1 MDKNE
6 EFELEKEK
14 MRREFEL
21 EQEKLTHEFELEQ
34 KKIMYEF
41 DLQKS
46 RYYFFQR
53 GKEHL
58 EETDL
63 QEILKFEGKRLEKTY
78 SFLKEQT
85 EKQKQSLI
93 YLRVFL
99 TIVLIAGLATL
110 SIPII
115 SVFREISSTLIFL
128 SVVCA
133 FLFGIWFYTN
143 WEKLYYLKNR
153 NENVRYNMEKSCFLL
168 NYINGLLEKEVS
180 NG

>member
-1 MDKNE
+1 MNKNE

-14 MRREFEL
+14 TRREFEL
-21 EQEKLTHEFELEQ
+21 EQEKLTYEFELEQ
-34 KKIMYEF
+34 KKISYEF
-41 DLQKS
+41 ELQKS
-46 RYYFFQR
+46 RYSFFQK

-58 EETDL
+58 RETDL
-63 QEILKFEGKRLEKTY
+63 QELLKFEGNRLEKTY
-78 SFLKEQT
+78 SLLKEQA

-93 YLRVFL
+93 YLKVFL
-99 TIVLIAGLATL
+99 TIVLIAGLVTL

-115 SVFREISSTLIFL
+115 SIFREIPSTLIFL

-143 WEKLYYLKNR
+143 WEKLYYLKCK

-168 NYINGLLEKEVS
+168 NYIKGLSEKEVF